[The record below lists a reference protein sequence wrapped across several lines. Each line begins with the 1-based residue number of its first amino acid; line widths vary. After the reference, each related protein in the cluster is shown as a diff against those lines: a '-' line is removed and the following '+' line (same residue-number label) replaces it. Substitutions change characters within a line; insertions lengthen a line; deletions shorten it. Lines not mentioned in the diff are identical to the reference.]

1 MSKIILVYIAFL
13 IVMSITAFVLYG
25 SDKAKAKK
33 NKWRIKESTLL
44 SIGFFG
50 GAVGAVAGMK
60 HFRHKTK
67 HNYFWIVNYI
77 GLAWQIGIL
86 IFLLFKT

>member
-1 MSKIILVYIAFL
+1 MNIYTIFILI
-13 IVMSITAFVLYG
+13 MNITAFALYG

-33 NKWRIKESTLL
+33 NQWRISERTLL
-44 SIGFFG
+44 LVGFFG
-50 GAVGAVAGMK
+50 GAVGALSGMMFF
-60 HFRHKTK
+60 HHKTK

-86 IFLLFKT
+86 ILMLFKT

>member
-1 MSKIILVYIAFL
+1 MSQIILIYITFL

-25 SDKAKAKK
+25 SDKAKAKR
-33 NKWRIKESTLL
+33 NQWRIKESTLL

-50 GAVGAVAGMK
+50 GAVGAIIGMK
-60 HFRHKTK
+60 HFHHKTK

-77 GLAWQIGIL
+77 GLVWQIGLLIL
-86 IFLLFKT
+86 MFF